1 MSLKLYVE
9 TTGELVI
16 ERQRQF
22 NYPAYSELIRTKDDA
37 ERISITTFDTSLK
50 TYITQTPY
58 TEITDK
64 AGTPY
69 VSFQAMWDAITP
81 YFDNV
86 ID

>member
-1 MSLKLYVE
+1 MALKLYVE

-37 ERISITTFDTSLK
+37 ERISITTFDTTLK
-50 TYITQTPY
+50 TYVQQTPY

-69 VSFQAMWDAITP
+69 ATFQAMWDAITP

-86 ID
+86 LD